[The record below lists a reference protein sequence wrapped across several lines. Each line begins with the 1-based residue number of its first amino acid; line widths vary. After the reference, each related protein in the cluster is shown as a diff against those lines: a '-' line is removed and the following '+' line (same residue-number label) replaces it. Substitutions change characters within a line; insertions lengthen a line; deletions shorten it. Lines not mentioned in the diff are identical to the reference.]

1 MPIDWSERVLAFD
14 TSFMVF
20 HQYYSAIKKLPVC
33 SFSDVTTEI
42 DTALEKDRRLQAFGS
57 KLYDTIVSKARLYN
71 VEMSNVCFLMD
82 CPRDQIWRKELLPS
96 YKECRIKSS
105 GFDPNAFNHTRDVIL
120 PTFVEQGANIISC
133 DTAEADDLAAGL
145 ARCAIR
151 SSAKAIII
159 TGDSDFAQLVTG
171 PVKVHDISKACL
183 LEKQGY
189 LIRKWLCFEKFFLE
203 TSRIIFLLSN
213 QD

>member
-1 MPIDWSERVLAFD
+1 MSPRKSIL
-14 TSFMVF
+14 
-20 HQYYSAIKKLPVC
+20 
-33 SFSDVTTEI
+33 
-42 DTALEKDRRLQAFGS
+42 LEKDRRLQAFGS

-105 GFDPNAFNHTRDVIL
+105 GFDECIQPYRDVIL

-183 LEKQGY
+183 LEKQ
-189 LIRKWLCFEKFFLE
+189 LFDPKVALLRKISLE